1 MFMQNMVEAVNVG
14 GENNTELEKEDI
26 DTLSCDVEI
35 AGKTA

>member
-1 MFMQNMVEAVNVG
+1 VNLDG
-14 GENNTELEKEDI
+14 GNNTELEKEDI